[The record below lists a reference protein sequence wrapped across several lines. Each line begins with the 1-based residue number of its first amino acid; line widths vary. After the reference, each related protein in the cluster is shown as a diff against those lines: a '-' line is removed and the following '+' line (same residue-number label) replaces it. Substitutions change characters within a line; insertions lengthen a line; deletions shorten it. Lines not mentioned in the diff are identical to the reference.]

1 MQKTPAENYFQ
12 IQNYQSIVNDTEKQL
27 NAQKAELE
35 SFRKQ
40 WEVLAMDLV
49 LDIGIDIDQ
58 ITPEF
63 ENALGHM
70 QKSINVQEAY
80 RAKLHSDVVK
90 VTEVGEAIDKS
101 GTPEEGYDEM
111 LKSKKQELT
120 NFFSNRGNIEQ
131 QRNVSVQDL
140 AGNFSFMG
148 KYKGAK
154 TFCDKAF
161 GKITAEEK
169 DDDDMQVEGDA
180 QAIQNKCPL
189 TQKEFV
195 TPVCV
200 PEKCKKCIFEKLAI
214 CDYVQNR
221 GGDKNHRNVR
231 CPTPGCA
238 TVITKDSDIETSE
251 IFSIMLLKYLKN

>member
-1 MQKTPAENYFQ
+1 MPAEDYFQ
-12 IQNYQSIVNDTEKQL
+12 IQNYQSIVTDTEKQL
-27 NAQKAELE
+27 HAQRAELE

-63 ENALGHM
+63 ENTLGHM
-70 QKSINVQEAY
+70 QKAINVQDSY
-80 RAKLHSDVVK
+80 RAKLHADLVK
-90 VTEVGEAIDKS
+90 VTEVGKAIEQS
-101 GTPEEGYDEM
+101 GNPEEGHDEM

-148 KYKGAK
+148 KYKSAK
-154 TFCDKAF
+154 KFCDKAF
-161 GKITAEEK
+161 GKSGENAEEG
-169 DDDDMQVEGDA
+169 DDDMQVESNV

-200 PEKCKKCIFEKLAI
+200 PEKCKKCVFEKLAI
-214 CDYVQNR
+214 CDYVQSK
-221 GGDKNHRNVR
+221 GGNADHRNVR

-238 TVITKDSDIETSE
+238 TVITKDSDIETSQ

>member
-1 MQKTPAENYFQ
+1 ML
-12 IQNYQSIVNDTEKQL
+12 IRVRI
-27 NAQKAELE
+27 
-35 SFRKQ
+35 
-40 WEVLAMDLV
+40 LV
-49 LDIGIDIDQ
+49 TLIGIDIDQ

-70 QKSINVQEAY
+70 QKSINVQESY
-80 RAKLHSDVVK
+80 RAKLHSDLVK
-90 VTEVGEAIDKS
+90 ITEVGEEMNTG
-101 GTPEEGYDEM
+101 GTSEEGYSEM

-131 QRNVSVQDL
+131 QRNMSAQDL
-140 AGNFSFMG
+140 AGNFSFMP
-148 KYKGAK
+148 KYKSAK
-154 TFCDKAF
+154 QFCDKAF
-161 GKITAEEK
+161 GKSTAENEEN
-169 DDDDMQVEGDA
+169 DDDMQVESNA

-214 CDYVQNR
+214 LDYVQNKA
-221 GGDKNHRNVR
+221 GGAANHRNVR

-238 TVITKDSDIETSE
+238 TVITKDSDIETSD